1 LDHSFSGL
9 SLPRIYDSRKELL
22 DAPLDIAELMQA
34 IKEMKVGKTP
44 GAARFP
50 AEFYK
55 KFSETLTPR
64 LLNMFNEAKNEE
76 TLPPPTVREA
86 EISII
91 PKPAKDLGM
100 CSNYR
105 PISLLNCDAKI
116 LAKALTIHITK
127 LVY

>member
-1 LDHSFSGL
+1 MGKDGL
-9 SLPRIYDSRKELL
+9 FLPQINDSQKELL

-44 GAARFP
+44 GADRFP

-64 LLNMFNEAKNEE
+64 LLNI
-76 TLPPPTVREA
+76 EA

-91 PKPAKDLGM
+91 SKPGKDLGM

-116 LAKALTIHITK
+116 LAKALAT
-127 LVY
+127 